1 MTEPIDPN
9 PPDWYLRPGYPA
21 SWPDEQT
28 QPQWPGAPPVQAR
41 ARPSRST
48 ILICCLVLAAVGVG
62 VYYLVHKPYRPEP
75 LPIPIAFDA
84 YTRIASPD
92 TDRLE
97 SMVRSTPGGA
107 SATVGFYSRNSGDI
121 PRLIVFVFPAEVF
134 PDGVDQAADTI
145 GSEIGAGTAQ
155 LTTYPAGPRGG
166 SSRCGPV
173 DLASVPAQMCA
184 WADATSAGV
193 LVSIVTPMTPQQLS
207 RIEQDFRSRLP

>member
-9 PPDWYLRPGYPA
+9 PPDLYLQPGYPVP
-21 SWPDEQT
+21 WPVEPA
-28 QPQWPGAPPVQAR
+28 QPQWQAAPPAQRR

-62 VYYLVHKPYRPEP
+62 VYYLVHKPYRPDP

-84 YTRIASPD
+84 YTQIESAD

-145 GSEIGAGTAQ
+145 RSDIGAGAAQ
-155 LTTYPAGPRGG
+155 LTPYPAGPRGG
-166 SSRCGPV
+166 NSRCGPL
-173 DLASVPAQMCA
+173 DFASTPAQMCA

-193 LVSIVTPMTPQQLS
+193 MVSVVTPMTPARLA
-207 RIEQDFRSRLP
+207 RIEQNFRSRLP